1 MKETIYLA
9 GQYLLDIIYIK
20 SNVGVVEYFRL
31 EGELSLKKVMDVAKY
46 LKVPLKRLKKLFT
59 DDDRRILLE
68 DISHWLSLQFQFINR
83 FKYYVYLTS
92 TALLLGWIN
101 MISLEESMF
110 TSHTAATP
118 GCIPTC
124 QLPDIFRS
132 RSFSSRIAPKIFF
145 VL

>member
-31 EGELSLKKVMDVAKY
+31 EGELSLKEVMDVAKY

-68 DISHWLSLQFQFINR
+68 DISH
-83 FKYYVYLTS
+83 
-92 TALLLGWIN
+92 
-101 MISLEESMF
+101 
-110 TSHTAATP
+110 
-118 GCIPTC
+118 
-124 QLPDIFRS
+124 
-132 RSFSSRIAPKIFF
+132 
-145 VL
+145 